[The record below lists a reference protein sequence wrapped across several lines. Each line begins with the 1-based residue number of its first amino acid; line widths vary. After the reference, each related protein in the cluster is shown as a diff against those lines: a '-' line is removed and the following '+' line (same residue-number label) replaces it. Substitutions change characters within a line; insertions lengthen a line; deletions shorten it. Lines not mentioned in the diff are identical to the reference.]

1 MRLGRLKR
9 AGCRPRGMASWN
21 VHLDTWAIIEVLF
34 GGRYAKLVAE
44 ILRLGGQHPYSL
56 VVSQVALGEAAAVIL
71 RGGPDSGR
79 MLLGMLRLLAD
90 SRIDPGRCMPP
101 LSPRVLE
108 TTRELAAGAPEL
120 DTTDTVIAAQAIV
133 DPNSAF
139 LITRDRML
147 VGNPVIKRYEKAAR
161 AQELRNTGLRIVNP
175 VETWPVFGAR

>member
-1 MRLGRLKR
+1 M
-9 AGCRPRGMASWN
+9 
-21 VHLDTWAIIEVLF
+21 EVLF
-34 GGRYAKLVAE
+34 VGRYAKLVAE

-90 SRIDPGRCMPP
+90 RRIDPGRCMPP
-101 LSPRVLE
+101 LNPRVLE
-108 TTRELAAGAPEL
+108 TARELAAEAPEL
-120 DTTDTVIAAQAIV
+120 DTTDTVITAQAIV

-147 VGNPVIKRYEKAAR
+147 VKNPAIESYEETAR
-161 AQELRNTGLRIVNP
+161 KHGLRNTRLEIVNP
-175 VETWPVFGAR
+175 AETYPVFGAR